1 MEILKIVVLGLVPM
15 ITILAAVVIF
25 LMMDRKQLTGL
36 IQGWKERFQKQ
47 SELNQAMKAA
57 QAKLKEDHDAKLKKL
72 KESQGK
78 QFQMGFS
85 AFLEN
90 CRTEVRQHIDN
101 GADEIEDEFYRA
113 ALEVYSTSLEA
124 TLDRFQSK
132 GQVEYQK
139 LIEPVKEQVM
149 DAVVEAQKNGGQQ
162 TSADEFQKTF
172 RSQETHR
179 IQMRGLIEKVY
190 RGGKVVVKDE
200 KDELVLLLE
209 KQLRDRISQQREMLL
224 QLHRLE
230 NELEVQNSDE
240 DSAKKSSSEGDAW
253 KIDMPKMMG
262 S

>member
-25 LMMDRKQLTGL
+25 LMMDRKQLNGL
-36 IQGWKERFQKQ
+36 IQGWRERFQKQ

-57 QAKLKEDHDAKLKKL
+57 QAKLKEEHETKLKRL
-72 KESQGK
+72 KDSQGK

-90 CRTEVRQHIDN
+90 CRTEVKQHIEH
-101 GADEIEDEFYRA
+101 GADEVEDEFYRA
-113 ALEVYSTSLEA
+113 ALEVYSSSLEA

-132 GQVEYQK
+132 GQVEYHK

-149 DAVVEAQKNGGQQ
+149 DAVVEAQKSHANA

-230 NELEVQNSDE
+230 NELAVTQEEGSKSNSTSPDE
-240 DSAKKSSSEGDAW
+240 EKW
-253 KIDMPKMMG
+253 KMDMPKMAG